1 MASVLLLILEI
12 YVFVL
17 FGRVIFS
24 WIRPDPRTFLGQ
36 VNGVLLTLT
45 EPVVGPVRRVMPN
58 LGPFDFSVL
67 VVLLVIQIVLI
78 PLATRL

>member
-67 VVLLVIQIVLI
+67 VVLLVIQMVLI

>member
-1 MASVLLLILEI
+1 MSSVLLLILEV

-36 VNGVLLTLT
+36 VNGVILTLT
-45 EPVVGPVRRVMPN
+45 EPVVGPVRRVLPSM
-58 LGPFDFSVL
+58 GPFDFSVL
-67 VVLLVIQIVLI
+67 IVLLVIQIVLVPI
-78 PLATRL
+78 ARSL

>member
-1 MASVLLLILEI
+1 MSSVLLIILEI

-24 WIRPDPRTFLGQ
+24 WIRPDPSTFLGQ
-36 VNGVLLTLT
+36 INGVLLTLT
-45 EPVVGPVRRVMPN
+45 EPVVGPVRRVMPS

-67 VVLLVIQIVLI
+67 VVLLVIQMVLI
-78 PLATRL
+78 PLVTRL

>member
-1 MASVLLLILEI
+1 MASVLLIILEV

-67 VVLLVIQIVLI
+67 VVLLVIQMVLI

>member
-1 MASVLLLILEI
+1 MASVLLLILEV

-36 VNGVLLTLT
+36 VNGVLLALT

-67 VVLLVIQIVLI
+67 VVLLVIQMVLI

>member
-1 MASVLLLILEI
+1 MASVLLIILEV

-45 EPVVGPVRRVMPN
+45 EPVVGPVRRILPRT
-58 LGPFDFSVL
+58 GPFDFSVL
-67 VVLLVIQIVLI
+67 VVLLVIQMVLI
-78 PLATRL
+78 PMATRL

>member
-36 VNGVLLTLT
+36 VNGVLLILT

-67 VVLLVIQIVLI
+67 VVLLVIQMVLI